1 MIKLRSITFNNHPI
15 LGNLHLDFTV
25 NGNPVDTIIFA
36 GENGVGK
43 STVLK
48 MLSGL
53 SENNDK
59 LLNYIS
65 EIELDIDGEY
75 DKCKIARNKTNSL
88 YFYSEKHGNHFYLS
102 DEKKKLFPFKSIYS
116 DVAINYKVPTITN
129 ATSLS
134 LDEKFVTLRTSTD
147 TAKDIAQLLIDIDT
161 IDGVEYKE
169 KMEAA
174 RNRGEDL
181 NEVKIELRMARF
193 ERAFGQMFDHVKW
206 QGVKNID
213 GRKKVCFQAFG
224 KEVDL
229 DNLSSGE
236 KQIIFRGGHL
246 LKNQNASEGAFVL
259 IDEPEISLHPEWQKK
274 IMNFY
279 KNIFTDINGK
289 QFSQIFAVTHSPF
302 IIHNKNRYNDK
313 VIVLKRNEQG
323 EIVVDEHASYYDIG
337 DTKLIE
343 DAFNIYD
350 FSAAPKPTVY
360 VEGIT
365 DEQYLKDLAET
376 YGIKLNFEIKWIG
389 ERTSK
394 GKDKNTGCT
403 ALDAASNVLS
413 KMQQKNMLLYDC
425 DTKKGNS
432 KLGEL
437 YIKTLKQYDNSKDIR
452 VGIENALILDSIE
465 MTDFYKKHQSVDE
478 KGAKHIN
485 EELEKTKLC
494 DYICSLDVG
503 EKKTIYANLKIE
515 LEEIIG
521 LLG

>member
-1 MIKLRSITFNNHPI
+1 MIKLRSVTFNNHPI

-25 NGNPVDTIIFA
+25 KGTTVDTIILA

-48 MLSGL
+48 AIVAL
-53 SENNDK
+53 SEQTESILK
-59 LLNYIS
+59 YIS
-65 EIELDIDGEY
+65 EIEVDLYNE
-75 DKCKIARNKTNSL
+75 KEKITFSYNDANHL
-88 YFYSEKHGNHFYLS
+88 YLKSINHGTFFYLS
-102 DEKKKLFPFKSIYS
+102 EECKKQFPFKSIYS
-116 DVAINYKVPTITN
+116 DVAINYTVPKITN
-129 ATSLS
+129 TTSLS
-134 LDEKFVTLRTSTD
+134 LDEQFTILKTSTD
-147 TAKDIAQLLIDIDT
+147 TAKDIAQLLIDIET
-161 IDGVEYKE
+161 LDGVEYKE
-169 KMEAA
+169 KMESA
-174 RNRGEDL
+174 RAHGEDL
-181 NEVKIELRMARF
+181 NEVKIDLRMARF
-193 ERAFGQMFDHVKW
+193 ERAFAQMFSHIKW
-206 QGVKNID
+206 QGVKNIN
-213 GRKKVCFQAFG
+213 GRKKVCFQVFD
-224 KEVDL
+224 KEVELSD
-229 DNLSSGE
+229 LSSGE

-279 KNIFTDINGK
+279 KNIFTDNNGN

-302 IIHNKNRYNDK
+302 IIHNGNRYNDK
-313 VIVLKRNEQG
+313 VIVLKRNDRG

-343 DAFNIYD
+343 DAFNIHD
-350 FSAAPKPTVY
+350 FSNNRNSTVY

-365 DEQYLKDLAET
+365 DEQYLKNLAET
-376 YGIKLNFEIKWIG
+376 FDIKLNFDIKWIG

-413 KMQQKNMLLYDC
+413 KMQQQNMLLYDC
-425 DTKKGNS
+425 DTKKGNT
-432 KLGEL
+432 KIGQLL
-437 YIKTLKQYDNSKDIR
+437 IKTLKQYNNNQNIK
-452 VGIENALILDSIE
+452 VGIENALILDSLNME
-465 MTDFYKKHQSVDE
+465 DFYSEHQSIDE

-494 DYICSLDVG
+494 DHICSLDA
-503 EKKTIYANLKIE
+503 EKRKAIYINLKVE